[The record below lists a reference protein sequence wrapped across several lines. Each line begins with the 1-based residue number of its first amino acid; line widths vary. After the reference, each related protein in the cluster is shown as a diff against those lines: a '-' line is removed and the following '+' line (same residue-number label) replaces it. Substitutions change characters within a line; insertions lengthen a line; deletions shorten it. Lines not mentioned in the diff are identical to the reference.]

1 MTVGIS
7 IMKKSISL
15 RARVFV
21 PALCV
26 VALTISASVLGQ
38 EIEIN
43 PVVVVSNRVNE
54 QLSDVLPSVSV
65 IQKADIDK
73 FRYADLFELLSGQ
86 PGMQLSR
93 SGGAGN
99 PTSVYIRGANSPQTL
114 VLVDGIPFASQ
125 GAIGASSP
133 LEAIPLAQVE
143 RVEILRGNASAV
155 YGPGA
160 AGGVIQI
167 FTQTPKSLTEG
178 VDAKAEIGSLNSRTL
193 QTSFRKNTGDGQ
205 LSLNVS
211 DNRSDGMSTLTP
223 ARYEN
228 LPNINVNP
236 DRNGFDSQS
245 LGLGWRQNLSPTTQ
259 LAFHY
264 LNTSTLASYDNPYA
278 SSRSERWDSKS
289 QLELGGA
296 HLSHRISDIWKT
308 SLAYG
313 QSISKISTL
322 TNEMLNADYGTANS
336 RQQQLKWDNLLVFGN
351 GTQMTFGYGNQVA
364 ELDSGR
370 TSYDYNVS
378 PKTPIDVRVKK
389 SVRQERLFGGV
400 NQQLGVWSWR
410 VNLGHEQ
417 LPGNQSGET
426 YLLGVGYEL
435 NSNYKITLTRST
447 AIQSPTV
454 GQLFDLAYGGNAS
467 LKPEHSSSTE
477 VGLQFK
483 NDNSFWRVV
492 AFDVQYKDM
501 IAASSNPVADPFWAE
516 QFVTQLENL
525 SSTSNKGFELAYA
538 RRWASWGLQ
547 LAYTVQDPK
556 NLSSIRP
563 IQNRAKQFG
572 SVTVSHFMDERTTL
586 NAKVLA
592 TSEQWTPKI
601 GSFST
606 SAQVPGYSVVN
617 LSAEHMARPDLKLT
631 FSVLNALDT
640 TYFHLDGYNNP
651 GRTYF
656 IGVKYTYR

>member
-1 MTVGIS
+1 
-7 IMKKSISL
+7 MKKSISL

-26 VALTISASVLGQ
+26 VSLTISASVLGQ

-160 AGGVIQI
+160 AGGVVQI

-400 NQQLGVWSWR
+400 NQQLGAWSWR

-601 GSFST
+601 GSYST